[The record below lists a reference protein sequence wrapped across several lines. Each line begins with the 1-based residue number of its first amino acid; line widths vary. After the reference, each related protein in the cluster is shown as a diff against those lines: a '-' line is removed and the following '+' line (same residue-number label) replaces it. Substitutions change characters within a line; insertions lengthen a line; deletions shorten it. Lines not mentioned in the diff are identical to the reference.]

1 MITHK
6 IIKIKF
12 MQTPYD
18 KYKKL
23 EVWKVL
29 KRTIRGQ
36 VKNSDML
43 LTTHEDYVIGS
54 IIEKLDKKNY

>member
-1 MITHK
+1 
-6 IIKIKF
+6 

-36 VKNSDML
+36 VKNSDIL
-43 LTTHEDYVIGS
+43 LTTHEDYVIGF
-54 IIEKLDKKNY
+54 IIEKLDKKQLLKTKK